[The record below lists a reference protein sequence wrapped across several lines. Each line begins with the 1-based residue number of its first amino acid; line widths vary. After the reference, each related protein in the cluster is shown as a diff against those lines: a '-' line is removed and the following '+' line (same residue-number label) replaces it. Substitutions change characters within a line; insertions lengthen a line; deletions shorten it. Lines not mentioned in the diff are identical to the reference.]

1 MPDTRPMA
9 GAERGAKPH
18 NPPTS
23 CEISRHHADNM
34 RKPPARGDGFRP
46 VSLSTP
52 CRKTGSCRTVTT
64 SDAML
69 PRNFAPEFCPAI
81 LQRHRHDIIP
91 VSCGQ
96 LREQRAFSV
105 YRQRLAPPARQTG
118 KKGIWCECAGAL
130 AYCPYIGCR
139 SIPIMHS
146 LCHSFCAGNTEK
158 QLVLKGVNMLCRFPP
173 ARLFVLFLWCRLAV
187 GVFCAHKKTARSL
200 PRGGSEKRRYAVGQ
214 TAFRTGN

>member
-1 MPDTRPMA
+1 MA
-9 GAERGAKPH
+9 GDDGKKSLAVRPFRFFRGMA
-18 NPPTS
+18 
-23 CEISRHHADNM
+23 
-34 RKPPARGDGFRP
+34 F
-46 VSLSTP
+46 
-52 CRKTGSCRTVTT
+52 
-64 SDAML
+64 
-69 PRNFAPEFCPAI
+69 
-81 LQRHRHDIIP
+81 IP

-96 LREQRAFSV
+96 LREQRAFSL

-158 QLVLKGVNMLCRFPP
+158 QLVLKGVNLLCRFPP

-200 PRGGSEKRRYAVGQ
+200 PRGGSVKRRYAVGQ
-214 TAFRTGN
+214 TAFRTDN